1 MMSEGEILIDVAALK
16 GKSIMVAT
24 PMYGGLGN
32 TMYISSLLRLQSE
45 CFRLGIRL
53 EHAFMMNE
61 SLIDRARNGLA
72 DEFLTKSNADYLLFI
87 DADIQ
92 FRPEDILAMMSYDKD
107 LICAPYPKKHISWP
121 LIIDAINNGITDI
134 ATLEKLVGEYVFT
147 ALDGGTKVNEI
158 IRVREAGTGLML
170 IKRDVFAKIK
180 EKFPE
185 NHYISD
191 ASRDVYA
198 NKEREMFAFFKT
210 GIVDKRYLSEDY
222 YFCHKW
228 REIGGDVWLFPWA
241 ITSHFGNYPFQGSLG
256 TFIDVARK
264 IQENQKDPKKVKDD
278 EKP

>member
-1 MMSEGEILIDVAALK
+1 MSEGEILIDVAGLK

-32 TMYISSLLRLQSE
+32 TMYISSLIRLQDH
-45 CFRLGIRL
+45 CFKLGIGF

-61 SLIDRARNGLA
+61 SLIDRGRNTLV
-72 DEFLTKSNADYLLFI
+72 DEFLTKSNAEYMLFI

-92 FRPEDILAMMSYDKD
+92 FRPEDILAMLHYDKD
-107 LICAPYPKKHISWP
+107 IICAPYPKKSISWP
-121 LIIDAINNGITDI
+121 SVIEAIENGITDI
-134 ATLEKLVGEYVFT
+134 PTLERLVGEYVFT
-147 ALDGGTKVNEI
+147 SLDRETKVTEI
-158 IRVREAGTGLML
+158 IKVSEAGTGLML
-170 IKRDVFAKIK
+170 IKRDVFRKMMEA
-180 EKFPE
+180 FPE
-185 NHYISD
+185 NSYISD
-191 ASRDVYA
+191 NSQDILAK
-198 NKEREMFAFFKT
+198 KEREMFAFFKT

-256 TFIDVARK
+256 TFIDVARE
-264 IQENQKDPKKVKDD
+264 IHEKKNKAKEEVKN